1 MLIVVPILVLWYA
14 GQAVLSRFAGTCT
27 MGDTDRFLGGMMLG
41 APGAAS
47 AVVLLLVA
55 PPRVR
60 WRTGV
65 MIAIA
70 PLSLVVLYLWIPLA
84 ISAGVRGHHLCG
96 PEFDA
101 YLDAASGWERLIP
114 LAHVAA
120 ALALLVSGVRNCRR
134 VESAAQPGVEP
145 DGRLRGRGLTP

>member
-1 MLIVVPILVLWYA
+1 MLIAVPILVLWYA
-14 GQAVLSRFAGTCT
+14 VQAVLSRFAGTCT

-41 APGAAS
+41 APAAAS

-55 PPRVR
+55 PPPVR
-60 WRTGV
+60 WRIGV

-70 PLSLVVLYLWIPLA
+70 PLALVVLYLWIPLA

-96 PEFDA
+96 PEFDE

-114 LAHVAA
+114 LGHVTA
-120 ALALLVSGVRNCRR
+120 ALALLVSGVRNFRR
-134 VESAAQPGVEP
+134 VLGAAQPGVEP
-145 DGRLRGRGLTP
+145 DCRLRGRELTP